1 MIREIRERRFVV
13 RRVVTGA
20 IAPLLSVLMF
30 LPTSLTWADGTAAG
44 TVIDNTALVEFDL
57 GGTRISLN
65 SNTVTVLVDERID
78 VLVTL
83 LSPQT
88 QVNAGAADRSLLF
101 SVANTGNGTE
111 AVRFSID
118 SVLGGDDFDPTPAVP
133 AIYFD
138 TDASGDF
145 SPGDV
150 AYSPGGNEPLLAA
163 DESINV
169 LLVNNIPGGVVDGNV
184 GRSELTATALSGA
197 GAPGDVLANQGDGGV
212 DAVIGTS
219 GGAAAIIGEYV
230 VGDVALSIVKSVV
243 VVDPFGGSEAVP
255 GATLSYTITVEVS
268 NNGTAVNSVLTDPVP
283 TNTSFVTSS
292 ISLNGGGLTD
302 ATDADS
308 GELDVSG
315 VPTVVVRLGD
325 LTQADGVQ
333 TVSFQVTI
341 D

>member
-1 MIREIRERRFVV
+1 LISELRERRSVV
-13 RRVVTGA
+13 RRIPTGA
-20 IAPLLSVLMF
+20 IASLLCALLL
-30 LPTSLTWADGTAAG
+30 LPISLTWADGTAAG

-88 QVNAGAADRSLLF
+88 QVNAGESGRSLLF
-101 SVANTGNGTE
+101 SVSNTGNGTE
-111 AVRFSID
+111 AFQFSFD
-118 SVLGGDDFDPTPAVP
+118 SALGGDDFDPTPTVP

-145 SPGDV
+145 GPGDV
-150 AYSPGGNEPLLAA
+150 AYSPGVNEPLLAA
-163 DESINV
+163 DETINV

-184 GRSELTATALSGA
+184 GRSELTAIALTGA
-197 GAPGDVLANQGDGGV
+197 GAPGDVLANQGEGGG
-212 DAVIGTS
+212 DAVLGTS
-219 GGAAAIIGEYV
+219 GGTAAIAGEYV
-230 VGDVALSIVKSVV
+230 VGDVVLSVVKSVV
-243 VVDPFGGSEAVP
+243 VVDPFGGSESVP
-255 GATLSYTITVEVS
+255 GATLNYTITVEVS
-268 NNGTAVNSVLTDPVP
+268 NSGTALDSVLTDPVP

-292 ISLNGGGLTD
+292 ISLNGSGLTD

-315 VPTVVVRLGD
+315 VPTVIVRLGD